1 MNNPTKIVVSGNDN
15 LPIEIFSIA
24 NSNALDTLN
33 FIKRII
39 DLIGLEQLAQ
49 REGRSFNHPFA
60 NSLGAFPVDVA
71 RNLRKESNSSA
82 VAKGFSV
89 GADQVAGL
97 STTTF
102 EASELPLA
110 VLPQELEL
118 DRG

>member
-1 MNNPTKIVVSGNDN
+1 MTKPTKIVVNGDDDF
-15 LPIEIFSIA
+15 PIEIFSIA
-24 NSNALDTLN
+24 NSNAPDTLD
-33 FIKRII
+33 FIKRLI

-82 VAKGFSV
+82 LAKGFSV
-89 GADQVAGL
+89 GADQVVGL

-102 EASELPLA
+102 EASELLLA
-110 VLPQELEL
+110 NGLNT
-118 DRG
+118 